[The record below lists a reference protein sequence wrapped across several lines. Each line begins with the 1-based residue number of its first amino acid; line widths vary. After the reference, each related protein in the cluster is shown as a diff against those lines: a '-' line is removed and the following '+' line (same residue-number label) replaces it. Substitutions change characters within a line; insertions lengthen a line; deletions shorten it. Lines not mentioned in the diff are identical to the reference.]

1 MAYEYKNLLVTV
13 ENHVGTLLIN
23 RPEMRNALN
32 EETMDEMRAALV
44 ELDNDPAVHVIV
56 LAGAGEKAF
65 CAGGDLNN
73 MLDAMKQN
81 SIIIRRFTSGYANLV
96 KTILAV
102 SKPTIASV
110 QGFAFAGGCGLAV
123 VCDLTI
129 ASEKAQFC
137 LSEINI
143 GIWGAIISAPIIR
156 TVGMKKAK
164 EMLFTGRRFKADQAL
179 EMGLVN
185 TVVPAEE
192 LAATTKA
199 WADEIASKS
208 PLALKMGKE
217 ALHVVQDMEINQA
230 FSYLQNMVALLM
242 GSDDANEGISS
253 FLEKRSPEWKNK

>member
-73 MLDAMKQN
+73 ILDAMKQN

-102 SKPTIASV
+102 SKPTWEKNICNYLSDK
-110 QGFAFAGGCGLAV
+110 GLIPKIYKE
-123 VCDLTI
+123 LIQLKSKTI
-129 ASEKAQFC
+129 NNPLKNWQ
-137 LSEINI
+137 
-143 GIWGAIISAPIIR
+143 R
-156 TVGMKKAK
+156 T
-164 EMLFTGRRFKADQAL
+164 
-179 EMGLVN
+179 
-185 TVVPAEE
+185 
-192 LAATTKA
+192 
-199 WADEIASKS
+199 
-208 PLALKMGKE
+208 
-217 ALHVVQDMEINQA
+217 
-230 FSYLQNMVALLM
+230 
-242 GSDDANEGISS
+242 
-253 FLEKRSPEWKNK
+253 